1 MQFEKKF
8 QRALKLGANVSTLKK
23 RLKLKATQR
32 TFTEIKVLSE
42 FTSTL
47 III

>member
-1 MQFEKKF
+1 MQFEKNF
-8 QRALKLGANVSTLKK
+8 QRALKLGANESTLKK

-32 TFTEIKVLSE
+32 TFTEIKVLSG

-47 III
+47 LIM